1 MKSLN
6 ITIDL
11 ETASLKSTAAI
22 IQIAAVAWDINA
34 KTMKK
39 RPTIYDN
46 DDNPF
51 VFNEYCNLTSCIV
64 GGFDFDPDTIKWWS
78 NQSDEAKEALV
89 DANFT
94 LKPIKEL
101 VLSFFDWIRRIQT
114 ELHADEVIIW
124 SQGTDVDITILRT
137 VSQML
142 GIKDLPWEYNNV
154 RDCRTFRNSMCE
166 LLGLDIYSDIFKM
179 PQDNNLNLFVNGSTH
194 NALYDALQSTWNV
207 FTIRNMMKDKLFHTN
222 K

>member
-11 ETASLKSTAAI
+11 ETASLKSNAAI
-22 IQIAAVAWDINA
+22 IQIAAVAWDIDA

-39 RPTIYDN
+39 QPILYDKN
-46 DDNPF
+46 NNPF
-51 VFNEYCNLTSCIV
+51 IFNSYSDLRTCIV
-64 GGFDFDPDTIKWWS
+64 NGLDFDPETIKWWS
-78 NQSDEAKEALV
+78 TQSEEAKAALV
-89 DANFT
+89 DTNFT
-94 LKPIKEL
+94 LQPIYDL
-101 VLSFFDWIRRIQT
+101 ISDFYSWIR
-114 ELHADEVIIW
+114 EVKANLHADEVIIW

-137 VSQML
+137 VSQIL
-142 GIKDLPWEYNNV
+142 GIKDLPWEYNDI

-166 LLGLDIYSDIFKM
+166 ILGLDIYSDIFKM
-179 PQDNNLNLFVNGSTH
+179 PQDNNLLVNGTTH

-207 FTIRNMMKDKLFHTN
+207 FTIRQWLKDYNHIN